1 MVLTSLKTLVE
12 SVHKAIYADEHTWL
26 IILVLVFLIL
36 IPLMLIS
43 KRYVSISTCC
53 VCFIFLSS
61 YYSLS
66 KFRLLSLENLYSFF
80 YCCVFNSIHTIW
92 ECVLILKISVIG
104 YSFEI
109 EIEKMSF
116 KQTNELRLNR
126 FSTLATG
133 ICTCHVNSYDCF
145 IIFMSLS

>member
-1 MVLTSLKTLVE
+1 MNILGWLNLYQFFWYLSHLCWFPKGMYQYQLVVFV
-12 SVHKAIYADEHTWL
+12 SFFHFSYTFAK
-26 IILVLVFLIL
+26 LVLLLKI
-36 IPLMLIS
+36 
-43 KRYVSISTCC
+43 RYRNSDY
-53 VCFIFLSS
+53 FLS
-61 YYSLS
+61 
-66 KFRLLSLENLYSFF
+66 KILYSFF